1 MKNPQRLYEF
11 LEAESS
17 QDIQTQIYY
26 HINTEFIED
35 IEIDGDSIIF
45 NTKYQSEEFAEDLTF
60 WIGYT
65 LTTKEYDKMYFD
77 GRLEQIQC
85 GGEDL
90 IVQHVEVHTID
101 GTELIASFEPKVLLQ
116 RGFDDIAND
125 IYRGDYIKI
134 WRS

>member
-1 MKNPQRLYEF
+1 MKNPQSLYEF
-11 LEAESS
+11 LEAENS
-17 QDIQTQIYY
+17 QDIQTLIYY

-35 IEIDGDSIIF
+35 IEIDRDSIIF
-45 NTKYQSEEFAEDLTF
+45 NTRYQSEEFAEDLTF

-65 LTTKEYDKMYFD
+65 LTPKEYDKMYFD
-77 GRLEQIQC
+77 GRLERVQS

-90 IVQHVEVHTID
+90 VVGHVEVHTID
-101 GTELIASFEPKVLLQ
+101 GTELIASFEPRVLLQ

-125 IYRGDYIKI
+125 IYRGNYIKT